1 MQTIQ
6 TGQSHT
12 VRHFDGLL
20 RPRVMRSFDSSDP
33 GGTGSV
39 VELRYDNGGRKSFQ
53 SYPARG
59 AAAPTGQR
67 WSYDALG
74 RETRM
79 EQDSELGV
87 LSTQTEYLANFS
99 RRTTNPRGF
108 ATTYDFQAY
117 DTPSEDHL
125 VQALLPLNISLVI
138 DRDPLGKARS
148 ITRAG
153 SWGGEYRSATRS
165 YAYDVHE
172 RLCKTVEPEIGAT
185 VQAYDS
191 AGNLGWRASG
201 LSLPGPGC
209 DSGAVPGNRKAS
221 FAYDDMDRPLS
232 TTFGDGSPGIT
243 RSYWPDGREKSNS
256 SGTWTWAMEYN
267 NRRLLTKET
276 YSFRSYG
283 SYPIRRLYD
292 AYGHQR
298 QINYWGEKTVAYAPN
313 ALGQPTQAS
322 GFASQVRWHPNG
334 MLASFTR
341 PGQAGSHSTTL
352 NARQLPEQ
360 WVDTGV
366 LHDRISYDR
375 NGNVSQIEDLHS
387 GLNTRSMGY
396 DALDRLTAA
405 NGGGWGSGSYD
416 YDALDNLRTSQLGGR
431 SLVHSVDPVN
441 QRLTAITGSLSLSF
455 GYDVQGNITSRSTP
469 STGQGFVFDIANRM
483 TRAVAVPGVGD
494 LQYTYDGNGRRAW
507 VDYPDGRYRGF
518 AYAQDG
524 QLLIT
529 GDSVYEGDAWHVYLG
544 GRKVGQ
550 YSLGRGVEH
559 IHTDQLGSAVA
570 TSSNAG
576 LQAWT
581 RKRYEPYGAP
591 RPGSEVPVSSGYT
604 GHAHDP
610 ETALVQMQQRYYEP
624 LAGRFL
630 SVDPVTTNARTGA
643 MFNRYEYANNNP
655 YRYFDPDGRCSASRI
670 DVAPGSICGG
680 SGSALQAATASIA
693 AAQQH
698 VAREVASAARGAGN
712 ALAAGAQQAAGM
724 LRYTPLGM
732 AAGRLFSEGA
742 NTEGVGQ
749 RTVDDLIGEST
760 AGSETKGRADQ
771 YIHGGGR
778 GQRDKDFDSLGATD
792 VKDRGNGTRTG
803 TLPDGRPVNVHDSK
817 TDGVPTIQI
826 GNGSREIK
834 IRYP

>member
-1 MQTIQ
+1 
-6 TGQSHT
+6 
-12 VRHFDGLL
+12 
-20 RPRVMRSFDSSDP
+20 
-33 GGTGSV
+33 
-39 VELRYDNGGRKSFQ
+39 
-53 SYPARG
+53 
-59 AAAPTGQR
+59 
-67 WSYDALG
+67 
-74 RETRM
+74 
-79 EQDSELGV
+79 
-87 LSTQTEYLANFS
+87 
-99 RRTTNPRGF
+99 
-108 ATTYDFQAY
+108 
-117 DTPSEDHL
+117 
-125 VQALLPLNISLVI
+125 
-138 DRDPLGKARS
+138 
-148 ITRAG
+148 
-153 SWGGEYRSATRS
+153 
-165 YAYDVHE
+165 
-172 RLCKTVEPEIGAT
+172 
-185 VQAYDS
+185 
-191 AGNLGWRASG
+191 
-201 LSLPGPGC
+201 
-209 DSGAVPGNRKAS
+209 
-221 FAYDDMDRPLS
+221 
-232 TTFGDGSPGIT
+232 
-243 RSYWPDGREKSNS
+243 
-256 SGTWTWAMEYN
+256 MEYN

-624 LAGRFL
+624 IAGRFL
-630 SVDPVTTNARTGA
+630 SVDPVVTNAKSGSH
-643 MFNRYEYANNNP
+643 FNRYVYAENSP
-655 YRYFDPDGRCSASRI
+655 YKYVDPDGRDSYLVSRPLGDKSDNPRLVHNFVVSHAKYIGDSTARVFSFGKTNDGTTGRVDDKTQGMSAGTQKRDGDFWKALSGASAKSAEMTSPI
-670 DVAPGSICGG
+670 KAADDVVAN
-680 SGSALQAATASIA
+680 TASSVKTNTVYAPIPVLFGSTNSNSA
-693 AAQQH
+693 ASAVADKSQGSTVKLPNAEGRSAVGE
-698 VAREVASAARGAGN
+698 VARHRIEFG
-712 ALAAGAQQAAGM
+712 
-724 LRYTPLGM
+724 
-732 AAGRLFSEGA
+732 
-742 NTEGVGQ
+742 
-749 RTVDDLIGEST
+749 
-760 AGSETKGRADQ
+760 K
-771 YIHGGGR
+771 
-778 GQRDKDFDSLGATD
+778 
-792 VKDRGNGTRTG
+792 
-803 TLPDGRPVNVHDSK
+803 
-817 TDGVPTIQI
+817 
-826 GNGSREIK
+826 
-834 IRYP
+834 